1 MFGYDAPGDRN
12 LEGKLAKRH
21 VKSYWEG
28 YERTFESILLHGLS
42 SSLELTEENIDLY
55 KNGFQRFIQSAFTAC
70 LQSFELETE
79 PSKQTKPDVKQTNCL
94 RARDKLTEIL
104 VRSSSKTSQTDFYLL
119 ILHAIIQTSSDYAV
133 KLSSACDEEVVFNQR
148 KWVEVIVDFILNIR
162 ESRLQTNESEYVGQF
177 NYNQSHS
184 PDTLRFLFKLY
195 DSKRKLAD
203 WSLLDY
209 FMSSTLEVCVRLR
222 VSSFLVQFIDKIV
235 AAHIESLSQ
244 SSTPI
249 RFAFKTISVYLR
261 AQIRLDSK
269 FDMAK
274 NTNINTTLASIV
286 DSFRKSNSNQQLS
299 GKYLGLFAE
308 CMFALYADDSVYY
321 DDRNLLTMLV
331 EHLEQAVFE
340 RGEKSEAYVSA
351 LVYLSSVAY
360 KSSLVGNE
368 LVRRVYALLLANESE
383 FNRLVGFYSRYLLNY
398 GFYDAHTWI
407 QTAHQRWHK
416 FYTDFKL
423 VNLTFNLINRALKID
438 YYSKFRT
445 WKLT

>member
-1 MFGYDAPGDRN
+1 MIVLFGYDAPGDRN

-28 YERTFESILLHGLS
+28 YERTYESILSNGLS
-42 SSLELTEENIDLY
+42 SSVELTEENIDLY
-55 KNGFQRFIQSAFTAC
+55 KNGFQRFIQSAYAAC
-70 LQSFELETE
+70 LQSFELET
-79 PSKQTKPDVKQTNCL
+79 KQTKPDVKQTNCL

-104 VRSSSKTSQTDFYLL
+104 VRSSKTAQNDFYLL
-119 ILHAIIQTSSDYAV
+119 ILHAIIQTSSDYVV
-133 KLSSACDEEVVFNQR
+133 KFSVSDEEVVFNQR

-162 ESRLQTNESEYVGQF
+162 ESRLQTNESEYVSQF

-184 PDTLRFLFKLY
+184 TDTLRFLFKLY

-203 WSLLDY
+203 WSLLDF
-209 FMSSTLEVCVRLR
+209 FMSSVLEACVRLR

-244 SSTPI
+244 SSSPPI

-274 NTNINTTLASIV
+274 NTSINVTLASIV
-286 DSFRKSNSNQQLS
+286 DSFRKSNDQLS

-308 CMFALYADDSVYY
+308 CMFALYDDDSVYY
-321 DDRNLLTMLV
+321 DDRNLLTTLV
-331 EHLEQAVFE
+331 DHLEQAVLT
-340 RGEKSEAYVSA
+340 RGEKSETSVSA

-368 LVRRVYALLLANESE
+368 LVRRVYSLLINDSK

-398 GFYDAHTWI
+398 GFYDALTWI

-423 VNLTFNLINRALKID
+423 VNLTFNSNIQL
-438 YYSKFRT
+438 
-445 WKLT
+445 